1 MPSPSSPRWIVFDA
15 VGTLL
20 TPRPAVADAYHS
32 AGRRFGSR
40 LTRDE
45 IDRRFKS
52 AFRDS
57 EIRCFP
63 GDRRGRT
70 SEPEES
76 ARWRWI
82 VQQVLPDVTD
92 GDACF
97 SELWNHFAEP
107 ASWNVYD
114 DVGPTLTALCRSGYQ
129 LAMASNFDSRL
140 HRICE
145 SFAVLRP
152 IPLRL
157 VSSEVGFRKP
167 AADFYRAI
175 LSACQAAPEEVLVVG
190 DDLGGDVE
198 GPRACGMAS
207 IWLDRRGTRNETGVP
222 SIPSLAALAPQLQER

>member
-157 VSSEVGFRKP
+157 VSSEVVFRKP

-175 LSACQAAPEEVLVVG
+175 LSTCQAAPEEVLVVG

-222 SIPSLAALAPQLQER
+222 SIPSLAALAPRLQER